1 MKKKLFSFLF
11 CLLLLCTLILPVS
24 AASSLVMD
32 YAGIMSNTETAD
44 LEERAR
50 QLQSTYGLD
59 VVILTAPKL
68 YDVPIQDF
76 ADDFYDNNGYA
87 ADGVLFLLD
96 MGGRQWYISTAGSAI
111 EGLSDRDLAKIEDTV
126 IPYFSEGRYYE
137 GFSKFLNQL
146 PGLLTN
152 DASGSGGSIFVSL
165 LVGAGLAAI
174 VLLIMRSSMNTK
186 KLQRSAGNYETE
198 GTYHLRTHQDLF
210 LYSNVSKRP
219 RPQNN
224 SSGGSSVHRGSSGRS
239 HGGRGGR
246 F

>member
-11 CLLLLCTLILPVS
+11 CLLLLASLILPVS
-24 AASSLVMD
+24 ADSPLVMD
-32 YAGIMSNTETAD
+32 YARVMSTTDAAD
-44 LEERAR
+44 LEVRCRE
-50 QLQSTYGLD
+50 LQSTYGLD

-68 YDVPIQDF
+68 YDVPIQTF

-87 ADGVLFLLD
+87 EDGVLFLLD

-111 EGLSDRDLAKIEDTV
+111 EGLSDRDLTKIEDTV
-126 IPYFSEGRYYE
+126 IPYFSEGRYYA
-137 GFSKFLNQL
+137 GFSKFLNLL

-152 DASGSGGSIFVSL
+152 DTSMGGGSFFVSL
-165 LVGAGLAAI
+165 LVSAGLAGI
-174 VLLIMRSSMNTK
+174 VLLIMRSTMNTK
-186 KLQRSAGNYETE
+186 KPQRSAGNYETE

-224 SSGGSSVHRGSSGRS
+224 SSGGGSVHLGSSGRS